1 MHRVCGERSENM
13 IEQFSISGLDE
24 LVEDLEKAV
33 KLYPDKSMETLE
45 QAGKKFKNRVI
56 KITNKA
62 TFKHTG
68 KLVKGYK
75 LDPVE
80 GFGINMQINF
90 RGTAPHFHLIENG
103 HDLVSQKT
111 RNGKKLED
119 GGKVMGFVPGRL
131 IVHQAR
137 EEYKTKLPKEMKKM
151 LEDILKESDL

>member
-1 MHRVCGERSENM
+1 MSS
-13 IEQFSISGLDE
+13 FSILGLDE

-33 KLYPDKSMETLE
+33 KHYPDKSIETLE
-45 QAGKKFKNRVI
+45 KAGKQFKNRVI
-56 KITNKA
+56 KITNEA

-68 KLVKGYK
+68 NLVKGYK

-103 HDLVSQKT
+103 HNQVSQKT
-111 RNGKKLED
+111 KNGKKLEN
-119 GGKVMGFVPGRL
+119 GGKVIGFVPGRL

-137 EEYKTKLPKEMKKM
+137 EEYRTKLPEEMKKM